1 LQKESKK
8 DAYYRRQ
15 TKFLVGI
22 CSRLTK
28 QVVYQRRLLSSSCS
42 WPAFLFPT
50 SQVRL
55 QWKVRRRY
63 QRRFA
68 TIATKMPPQLATTSF
83 RQRSEHSDLAS
94 ITVAESFFYISRLNI
109 RTEAEPKNI
118 VPQPPQSTCSSTRN
132 FAGRCFR
139 VPLMRLR
146 THCEKFAL
154 WNSRL
159 SRY

>member
-1 LQKESKK
+1 MFTCKKESEK

-94 ITVAESFFYISRLNI
+94 ITVAESFFYISRLDADKHFS
-109 RTEAEPKNI
+109 RRYT
-118 VPQPPQSTCSSTRN
+118 
-132 FAGRCFR
+132 FAFWGARSERGSIARGCFC
-139 VPLMRLR
+139 VYEHAPAP
-146 THCEKFAL
+146 H
-154 WNSRL
+154 W
-159 SRY
+159 